1 METDFPLTPSR
12 ICCDLLRLMALI
24 KTAGTFVFVV
34 LRVPQI
40 IGYIKKKVVRPYDEQ
55 FVPCAQRWKL

>member
-34 LRVPQI
+34 HRVPQI
-40 IGYIKKKVVRPYDEQ
+40 IGYMKKKS
-55 FVPCAQRWKL
+55 CKTL